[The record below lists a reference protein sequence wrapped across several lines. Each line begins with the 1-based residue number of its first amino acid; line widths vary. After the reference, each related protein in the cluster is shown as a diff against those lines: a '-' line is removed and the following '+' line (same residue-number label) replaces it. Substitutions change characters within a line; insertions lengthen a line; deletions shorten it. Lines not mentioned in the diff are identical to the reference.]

1 MKKLF
6 KATFAIALTSMLL
19 FSCSKAEKTI
29 IPDEDNLLKV
39 TIIAGNP
46 QVDPGTKTEIQGT
59 TPYWS
64 IGDAIGVSDG
74 TTSNNEFTTSIESA
88 SSTATF
94 TGHTVSGTLYAYYPY
109 SSNGVGE
116 VSGSTGAK
124 VDIPANQNPTATSFD
139 SSADV
144 MVAKSFVIDP
154 QNTTVSGLRFKRL
167 GAVVKIVLKDNT
179 AKHVLADQHPS
190 VISLQTSGESDVL
203 AGRQIVDMVNQSLG
217 EIYHNGTNKVTANYT
232 SSTHFLINSTN
243 AAYFVVHPRN
253 LAAGTTLTA
262 AINDVNARLGEGFTE
277 ENTVAKAL
285 SDLRTELVAALT
297 ISLDVA
303 GTPTSGYLKTYILS
317 QGISEIGRIDIP
329 KDLVVTSGSLVNGTW
344 TDDTFT
350 EDPEGPDTALK
361 LIIANQEEPVYINTK
376 DLVDYYTAGNGI
388 DIDNTHNT
396 IAIKLDA
403 SGEPFLTVGV
413 DGLKLDGVQ
422 VAIDK
427 AVNDAK
433 LDGSDGISIASNK
446 VKAVAAKFS
455 ASALKNPITV
465 NEDGIKFAS
474 LLDCGFFDD
483 ITAVVSTAE
492 EINSID
498 NPSETDVFINGDSA
512 LNALTTKKTFKNIEV
527 SNVDANNQIY
537 LYATDN
543 IVVDGMEVTGDKG
556 STNGYV
562 LYSAKDIEISNLS
575 IANGSTAYNV
585 FEGDQTNQNLEVLN
599 ASNVIVDNPSLT
611 HNVFNVYKPQND
623 AVINN
628 RTIIFVP
635 IFSVVT

>member
-1 MKKLF
+1 MNKNL
-6 KATFAIALTSMLL
+6 ISLGLL
-19 FSCSKAEKTI
+19 R
-29 IPDEDNLLKV
+29 NGKV
-39 TIIAGNP
+39 Y
-46 QVDPGTKTEIQGT
+46 GTKELAIKGLTQVATNDGVAKLARYLDENNIIRTVVGFYANASEMENAGGGTSSYTILDVDGSAADVQELRKEIAAINLV
-59 TPYWS
+59 
-64 IGDAIGVSDG
+64 IGDGI
-74 TTSNNEFTTSIESA
+74 
-88 SSTATF
+88 
-94 TGHTVSGTLYAYYPY
+94 
-109 SSNGVGE
+109 
-116 VSGSTGAK
+116 
-124 VDIPANQNPTATSFD
+124 
-139 SSADV
+139 
-144 MVAKSFVIDP
+144 
-154 QNTTVSGLRFKRL
+154 
-167 GAVVKIVLKDNT
+167 
-179 AKHVLADQHPS
+179 
-190 VISLQTSGESDVL
+190 
-203 AGRQIVDMVNQSLG
+203 
-217 EIYHNGTNKVTANYT
+217 
-232 SSTHFLINSTN
+232 
-243 AAYFVVHPRN
+243 
-253 LAAGTTLTA
+253 AGTTLTA
-262 AINDVNARLGEGFTE
+262 AINDVNARLGKGFTK

-297 ISLDVA
+297 ISLKVA
-303 GTPTSGYLKTYILS
+303 RTPTSDYLKTYILS
-317 QGISEIGRIDIP
+317 QGRSEIGRIDIP
-329 KDLVVTSGSLVNGTW
+329 KDLVVESGSLVHGTW

-350 EDPEGPDTALK
+350 ENPEGPDTALK
-361 LIIANQEEPVYINTK
+361 LIIANQEKPVYINTK

-396 IAIKLDA
+396 IALKLDA

-433 LDGSDGISIASNK
+433 LYGSDGISIASNK

-455 ASALKNPITV
+455 ANALKNPITV

-492 EINSID
+492 EINSIG

-512 LNALTTKKTFKNIEV
+512 LNALTTKKTFKNIEI

-562 LYSAKDIEISNLS
+562 HYSAKDIEISNLS

-585 FEGDQTNQNLEVLN
+585 FEGDQTNQNLKVLN
-599 ASNVIVDNPSLT
+599 ASNVMVDNPSLT
-611 HNVFNVYKPQND
+611 HNVFNVYKPQNN
-623 AVINN
+623 AVISIKDSRFNLTVDNSNVLRISNASNATGVTVNFENIEWNYENGLSSNDWRWAGLIIYQPYSADSGTDSGLSGDLTAMKTWKFNFKNCKYNGVKVNANN
-628 RTIIFVP
+628 FGQHNQVFYLYCVGTSG
-635 IFSVVT
+635 SVKDASAEGLVLNFN

>member
-1 MKKLF
+1 MNKNL
-6 KATFAIALTSMLL
+6 ISLGLL
-19 FSCSKAEKTI
+19 R
-29 IPDEDNLLKV
+29 NGKV
-39 TIIAGNP
+39 Y
-46 QVDPGTKTEIQGT
+46 GTKELAIQGLT
-59 TPYWS
+59 QVATNDGVAKLARYLDKNNIIRTVVGFYADAAEMENAGGGTS
-64 IGDAIGVSDG
+64 SYTILDVDGNAADVQELREKITAINSVIGDGI
-74 TTSNNEFTTSIESA
+74 
-88 SSTATF
+88 
-94 TGHTVSGTLYAYYPY
+94 
-109 SSNGVGE
+109 
-116 VSGSTGAK
+116 
-124 VDIPANQNPTATSFD
+124 
-139 SSADV
+139 
-144 MVAKSFVIDP
+144 
-154 QNTTVSGLRFKRL
+154 
-167 GAVVKIVLKDNT
+167 
-179 AKHVLADQHPS
+179 
-190 VISLQTSGESDVL
+190 
-203 AGRQIVDMVNQSLG
+203 
-217 EIYHNGTNKVTANYT
+217 
-232 SSTHFLINSTN
+232 
-243 AAYFVVHPRN
+243 
-253 LAAGTTLTA
+253 AGTTLTA
-262 AINDVNARLGEGFTE
+262 AINDVNARLGEGFTK

-285 SDLRTELVAALT
+285 SDLRTELVSALT
-297 ISLDVA
+297 ISLKVA
-303 GTPTSGYLKTYILS
+303 GAPTSDYLKTYILS
-317 QGISEIGRIDIP
+317 QGTNEIGRIDIP
-329 KDLVVTSGSLVNGTW
+329 KDLVVTSGSLVHGTW

-350 EDPEGPDTALK
+350 KDPEGPDTALE
-361 LIIANQEEPVYINTK
+361 LIIANQEKPVYINTK

-396 IAIKLDA
+396 IALKLDA
-403 SGEPFLTVGV
+403 NGEPFLKVGV

-433 LDGSDGISIASNK
+433 LDGSDGISITSNK

-455 ASALKNPITV
+455 ASAVKNPITI

-512 LNALTTKKTFKNIEV
+512 LNALTTNKTFKNIEI

-585 FEGDQTNQNLEVLN
+585 FEGDQTNQNLKVLN
-599 ASNVIVDNPSLT
+599 ASNVMVDNPSLT

-623 AVINN
+623 AVINIKDSRFN
-628 RTIIFVP
+628 LTVDNSNVLRISNTSNATGVTVNFENIEWNYENGLSFNDWSWAGLIIYQPYSTDSGLSGDLTAMKTWKFNFKNCKYNGVKVNANN
-635 IFSVVT
+635 FGQHNQVFYLYCVGTSGSVKDASAEGLVLNFN

>member
-1 MKKLF
+1 MNKNL
-6 KATFAIALTSMLL
+6 ISLGLL
-19 FSCSKAEKTI
+19 R
-29 IPDEDNLLKV
+29 NGKV
-39 TIIAGNP
+39 Y
-46 QVDPGTKTEIQGT
+46 GTKQLAIQGLT
-59 TPYWS
+59 QVATNDGVAKLARYLDENNIIRTVVGFYADAAEMEDAGGGTS
-64 IGDAIGVSDG
+64 SYTILDVDGSAADVQELREEIAAINLVIGDGI
-74 TTSNNEFTTSIESA
+74 
-88 SSTATF
+88 
-94 TGHTVSGTLYAYYPY
+94 
-109 SSNGVGE
+109 
-116 VSGSTGAK
+116 
-124 VDIPANQNPTATSFD
+124 
-139 SSADV
+139 
-144 MVAKSFVIDP
+144 
-154 QNTTVSGLRFKRL
+154 
-167 GAVVKIVLKDNT
+167 
-179 AKHVLADQHPS
+179 
-190 VISLQTSGESDVL
+190 
-203 AGRQIVDMVNQSLG
+203 
-217 EIYHNGTNKVTANYT
+217 
-232 SSTHFLINSTN
+232 
-243 AAYFVVHPRN
+243 
-253 LAAGTTLTA
+253 AGTTLTA

-329 KDLVVTSGSLVNGTW
+329 KDLVVTSGSLVHGTW

-350 EDPEGPDTALK
+350 EDLEGPDTALK

-396 IAIKLDA
+396 IALKLDA

-413 DGLKLDGVQ
+413 DGIKLDGVQ

-527 SNVDANNQIY
+527 SNVYANNQIY

-623 AVINN
+623 AVINIKDSKFN
-628 RTIIFVP
+628 LTVDNSNVLRISNTSNATGVTVNFENIEWNYENGLSFNDWRWAGLIIYQP
-635 IFSVVT
+635 YSTDSGLSGDLTAMKTWKFSFKNCKYNGIKVNANNFGQHNQVFYLYCVGTSGSIKDASAEGLVLNFN

>member
-1 MKKLF
+1 MNKNL
-6 KATFAIALTSMLL
+6 ISLGLL
-19 FSCSKAEKTI
+19 R
-29 IPDEDNLLKV
+29 NGKV
-39 TIIAGNP
+39 Y
-46 QVDPGTKTEIQGT
+46 GTKELAIQGLT
-59 TPYWS
+59 QVATNDGVAKLARYLDKNN
-64 IGDAIGVSDG
+64 IIRTVVGFYADAAEMENASGGTSSYTILDVDG
-74 TTSNNEFTTSIESA
+74 NA
-88 SSTATF
+88 
-94 TGHTVSGTLYAYYPY
+94 
-109 SSNGVGE
+109 
-116 VSGSTGAK
+116 
-124 VDIPANQNPTATSFD
+124 
-139 SSADV
+139 ADV
-144 MVAKSFVIDP
+144 QELKEGIAAINLVI
-154 QNTTVSGLRFKRL
+154 G
-167 GAVVKIVLKDNT
+167 
-179 AKHVLADQHPS
+179 
-190 VISLQTSGESDVL
+190 
-203 AGRQIVDMVNQSLG
+203 
-217 EIYHNGTNKVTANYT
+217 NGIA
-232 SSTHFLINSTN
+232 S
-243 AAYFVVHPRN
+243 
-253 LAAGTTLTA
+253 TTLTA
-262 AINDVNARLGEGFTE
+262 AINDVNARLGKGFTK

-285 SDLRTELVAALT
+285 SDLRTELVAALK
-297 ISLDVA
+297 ISLTVE
-303 GTPTSGYLKTYILS
+303 GTPTSDYLKTYILS
-317 QGISEIGRIDIP
+317 QGTNEIGRIDIP
-329 KDLVVTSGSLVNGTW
+329 KDLVVESGSLVHGTW

-361 LIIANQEEPVYINTK
+361 LIIANQKEPVYINTK

-388 DIDNTHNT
+388 NIDNTHNT
-396 IAIKLDA
+396 IALKLDA

-455 ASALKNPITV
+455 ANALKNPITV

-512 LNALTTKKTFKNIEV
+512 LNALTTKKTFKNIEI

-585 FEGDQTNQNLEVLN
+585 FEGDQTNQNLKVLN
-599 ASNVIVDNPSLT
+599 ASNVMVDNPSLT

-623 AVINN
+623 AVINIKDSKFN
-628 RTIIFVP
+628 LTVDNSNVLRISNTSNATGVTVNFENIEWNYENGLSFNDWRWAGLIIYQPYSADSGTDSGLSGDLTAMKTWKFNFKNCKYNGVKVNANN
-635 IFSVVT
+635 FGQHNQVFYLYCVGTSGSVKDASAEGLVLNFN

>member
-1 MKKLF
+1 MNKNL
-6 KATFAIALTSMLL
+6 ISLGLL
-19 FSCSKAEKTI
+19 R
-29 IPDEDNLLKV
+29 NGKV
-39 TIIAGNP
+39 Y
-46 QVDPGTKTEIQGT
+46 GTKQLAIQGLT
-59 TPYWS
+59 QVATNDGVAKLARYLDENNVIRTVVGFYADAAEMEDAS
-64 IGDAIGVSDG
+64 GGTSSYTILDVDGSAADVQELREEIAAINLVIGDGI
-74 TTSNNEFTTSIESA
+74 
-88 SSTATF
+88 
-94 TGHTVSGTLYAYYPY
+94 
-109 SSNGVGE
+109 
-116 VSGSTGAK
+116 
-124 VDIPANQNPTATSFD
+124 
-139 SSADV
+139 
-144 MVAKSFVIDP
+144 
-154 QNTTVSGLRFKRL
+154 
-167 GAVVKIVLKDNT
+167 
-179 AKHVLADQHPS
+179 
-190 VISLQTSGESDVL
+190 
-203 AGRQIVDMVNQSLG
+203 
-217 EIYHNGTNKVTANYT
+217 
-232 SSTHFLINSTN
+232 
-243 AAYFVVHPRN
+243 
-253 LAAGTTLTA
+253 AGTTLTA

-329 KDLVVTSGSLVNGTW
+329 KDLVVTSGSLVHGTW

-396 IAIKLDA
+396 IALKLDA

-483 ITAVVSTAE
+483 ITVVVSTAE

-498 NPSETDVFINGDSA
+498 NPNETDVFINGDSA
-512 LNALTTKKTFKNIEV
+512 LNALTTKKVFKNIEV

-543 IVVDGMEVTGDKG
+543 IVVDGMEVAGDKG

-623 AVINN
+623 AVINIKDSKFN
-628 RTIIFVP
+628 LTVDNSNVLRISNTANATGVTVNFENIEWTYENGLTFNDWRWAGLIIYQPYSTDSGLSGDLTAMKTWKFNFKNCKYNGVKVNANNFGQHNQVFYLYCVGTSGS
-635 IFSVVT
+635 IKDASAEGLVLNFN

>member
-1 MKKLF
+1 MNKNLISLGLLRNGKVYGTKKL
-6 KATFAIALTSMLL
+6 A
-19 FSCSKAEKTI
+19 
-29 IPDEDNLLKV
+29 
-39 TIIAGNP
+39 
-46 QVDPGTKTEIQGT
+46 IQGLT
-59 TPYWS
+59 QVATNDGVAKLARYLDEKN
-64 IGDAIGVSDG
+64 IIRTVVGFYADAAEMENAGGGTSSYTILDVDG
-74 TTSNNEFTTSIESA
+74 NA
-88 SSTATF
+88 
-94 TGHTVSGTLYAYYPY
+94 
-109 SSNGVGE
+109 
-116 VSGSTGAK
+116 
-124 VDIPANQNPTATSFD
+124 
-139 SSADV
+139 ADV
-144 MVAKSFVIDP
+144 
-154 QNTTVSGLRFKRL
+154 QE
-167 GAVVKIVLKDNT
+167 LKDAVEHINE
-179 AKHVLADQHPS
+179 
-190 VISLQTSGESDVL
+190 VIG
-203 AGRQIVDMVNQSLG
+203 
-217 EIYHNGTNKVTANYT
+217 NGIDGK
-232 SSTHFLINSTN
+232 
-243 AAYFVVHPRN
+243 
-253 LAAGTTLTA
+253 TLTA
-262 AINDVNARLGEGFTE
+262 AINDVNARLGEGFTK

-285 SDLRTELVAALT
+285 SDLRTELVSALT
-297 ISLDVA
+297 ISLNAA

-317 QGISEIGRIDIP
+317 QGTNEIGRIDIP
-329 KDLVVTSGSLVNGTW
+329 KDLVVKSGSLVHGTW

-350 EDPEGPDTALK
+350 EDPKGPDTALK
-361 LIIANQEEPVYINTK
+361 LIIANQKEPVYINTK

-396 IAIKLDA
+396 IALKLDA
-403 SGEPFLTVGV
+403 NGEPFLTVGV

-433 LDGSDGISIASNK
+433 LYGSDGISIAFNK

-455 ASALKNPITV
+455 ANALKNPITV

-492 EINSID
+492 EINSIG

-512 LNALTTKKTFKNIEV
+512 LNALTTEKTFKNIEI

-562 LYSAKDIEISNLS
+562 FYSAKDIEISNLS

-585 FEGDQTNQNLEVLN
+585 FEGDQTNQNLKVLN
-599 ASNVIVDNPSLT
+599 ASNVMVDNPSLT

-623 AVINN
+623 AVINIKDSRFN
-628 RTIIFVP
+628 LTVDNSNVLRISNTSNATGVTVNFENIEWNYENGLSFNDWRWAGLIIYQPYSTDSGLSGDLTAMKTWKFNFKNCKYNGVKVNANN
-635 IFSVVT
+635 FGQHNQVFYLYCVGTSGSVKDASAEGLVLNFN

>member
-1 MKKLF
+1 MNKNL
-6 KATFAIALTSMLL
+6 ISLGLL
-19 FSCSKAEKTI
+19 R
-29 IPDEDNLLKV
+29 NGKV
-39 TIIAGNP
+39 Y
-46 QVDPGTKTEIQGT
+46 GTKQLAIQGLT
-59 TPYWS
+59 QDATNDGVAKLARYLDKNNIIRTVVGFYADAAEMEDAGGGTS
-64 IGDAIGVSDG
+64 SYTILDVDGSAADIQELKKGIAAINSVIGDGI
-74 TTSNNEFTTSIESA
+74 
-88 SSTATF
+88 
-94 TGHTVSGTLYAYYPY
+94 
-109 SSNGVGE
+109 
-116 VSGSTGAK
+116 
-124 VDIPANQNPTATSFD
+124 
-139 SSADV
+139 
-144 MVAKSFVIDP
+144 
-154 QNTTVSGLRFKRL
+154 
-167 GAVVKIVLKDNT
+167 
-179 AKHVLADQHPS
+179 
-190 VISLQTSGESDVL
+190 
-203 AGRQIVDMVNQSLG
+203 
-217 EIYHNGTNKVTANYT
+217 
-232 SSTHFLINSTN
+232 
-243 AAYFVVHPRN
+243 
-253 LAAGTTLTA
+253 AGTTLTA
-262 AINDVNARLGEGFTE
+262 AINDVNARLGEGFTK
-277 ENTVAKAL
+277 ENTVADAL
-285 SDLRTELVAALT
+285 EDLRTELVSALK
-297 ISLDVA
+297 ISLTVA
-303 GTPTSGYLKTYILS
+303 GTPTSDYLKTYILS
-317 QGISEIGRIDIP
+317 QGTKEIGRIDIP
-329 KDLVVTSGSLVNGTW
+329 KDLVVKSGSLVHGTW

-350 EDPEGPDTALK
+350 EDPKGPDTALK

-396 IAIKLDA
+396 IALKLDA
-403 SGEPFLTVGV
+403 NGEPFLTVGV

-455 ASALKNPITV
+455 ASALRNPITV

-483 ITAVVSTAE
+483 VTAVVSTAE
-492 EINSID
+492 EINSIK

-512 LNALTTKKTFKNIEV
+512 LNALTTEKTFKNIEI

-585 FEGDQTNQNLEVLN
+585 FEGDQTNQNLKVLN
-599 ASNVIVDNPSLT
+599 ASNVMVDNPSLT

-623 AVINN
+623 AVISIKDSRFNLTVDNSNVLRISNTSNATGVTVNFENIEWNYENGLSFNDWRWAGLIIYQPYSADSGTDSGLSGNLTAMKTWKFNFKNCKYNGVKVNANN
-628 RTIIFVP
+628 FGQHNQVFYLYCVGTSGSIKDASAEGLVLNFN
-635 IFSVVT
+635 

>member
-1 MKKLF
+1 MNKNL
-6 KATFAIALTSMLL
+6 ISLGLL
-19 FSCSKAEKTI
+19 R
-29 IPDEDNLLKV
+29 NGKV
-39 TIIAGNP
+39 Y
-46 QVDPGTKTEIQGT
+46 GTKQLAIQGLT
-59 TPYWS
+59 QVATNDGVAKLARYLDENNVIRTVVGFYADAAEMEDAS
-64 IGDAIGVSDG
+64 GGTSSYTILDVDGSAANVQELREEIAAINLVIGDGI
-74 TTSNNEFTTSIESA
+74 
-88 SSTATF
+88 
-94 TGHTVSGTLYAYYPY
+94 
-109 SSNGVGE
+109 
-116 VSGSTGAK
+116 
-124 VDIPANQNPTATSFD
+124 
-139 SSADV
+139 
-144 MVAKSFVIDP
+144 
-154 QNTTVSGLRFKRL
+154 
-167 GAVVKIVLKDNT
+167 
-179 AKHVLADQHPS
+179 
-190 VISLQTSGESDVL
+190 
-203 AGRQIVDMVNQSLG
+203 
-217 EIYHNGTNKVTANYT
+217 
-232 SSTHFLINSTN
+232 
-243 AAYFVVHPRN
+243 
-253 LAAGTTLTA
+253 AGTTLTA
-262 AINDVNARLGEGFTE
+262 AINDVNARLGEGFTK

-285 SDLRTELVAALT
+285 SNLRTELVAALT

-317 QGISEIGRIDIP
+317 QGRNKIGRIDIP
-329 KDLVVTSGSLVNGTW
+329 KDLVVTSGSLVHGTW
-344 TDDTFT
+344 TDNTFT

-388 DIDNTHNT
+388 NIDNTHNT
-396 IAIKLDA
+396 IALKLDA

-498 NPSETDVFINGDSA
+498 NPSETDVFINGDAA
-512 LNALTTKKTFKNIEV
+512 LNALTAKKTFKNIEV

-562 LYSAKDIEISNLS
+562 LYNAKDIEISNLS

-585 FEGDQTNQNLEVLN
+585 FEGDQTNQNLEKL
-599 ASNVIVDNPSLT
+599 AATNVIVDNPSLA
-611 HNVFNVYKPQND
+611 HNVFNVYKPKND
-623 AVINN
+623 AVINIKDSKFN
-628 RTIIFVP
+628 LTVDNSNVLRVSNTANATGVTVNFENVEWTYENGLTFNDWRWAGLIIYQPYSTDSGLSGDLTAMKTWKFNFKNCKYNGVKVNANNFGQRNQVFYLYCVGTSGS
-635 IFSVVT
+635 IKDASAEGLVLNFN

>member
-1 MKKLF
+1 MNKNL
-6 KATFAIALTSMLL
+6 ISLGLL
-19 FSCSKAEKTI
+19 R
-29 IPDEDNLLKV
+29 NGKV
-39 TIIAGNP
+39 Y
-46 QVDPGTKTEIQGT
+46 GTKQLAIQGLT
-59 TPYWS
+59 QVATN
-64 IGDAIGVSDG
+64 DG
-74 TTSNNEFTTSIESA
+74 
-88 SSTATF
+88 
-94 TGHTVSGTLYAYYPY
+94 
-109 SSNGVGE
+109 
-116 VSGSTGAK
+116 
-124 VDIPANQNPTATSFD
+124 
-139 SSADV
+139 
-144 MVAKSFVIDP
+144 VAKLARYLDENNVIR
-154 QNTTVSGLRFKRL
+154 TVVGFYADAAEMEDASG
-167 GAVVKIVLKDNT
+167 G
-179 AKHVLADQHPS
+179 
-190 VISLQTSGESDVL
+190 
-203 AGRQIVDMVNQSLG
+203 
-217 EIYHNGTNKVTANYT
+217 T
-232 SSTHFLINSTN
+232 SSYTILDVDGSAADAQELRKEIAAINLVIGN
-243 AAYFVVHPRN
+243 GI
-253 LAAGTTLTA
+253 AGTTLTA

-285 SDLRTELVAALT
+285 SNLRTELVAALT

-317 QGISEIGRIDIP
+317 QGINEIGRIDIP
-329 KDLVVTSGSLVNGTW
+329 KDLVVTSGSLVHGTW

-388 DIDNTHNT
+388 NIDNTHNT
-396 IAIKLDA
+396 IALKLDA

-492 EINSID
+492 EINSIG
-498 NPSETDVFINGDSA
+498 NPSETDVFINGDAA
-512 LNALTTKKTFKNIEV
+512 LNALTAKKTFKNIEV

-562 LYSAKDIEISNLS
+562 LYNAKDIEISNLS

-585 FEGDQTNQNLEVLN
+585 FEGDQTNQNLEKL
-599 ASNVIVDNPSLT
+599 AATNVIVDNPSLA
-611 HNVFNVYKPQND
+611 HNVFNVYKPKND
-623 AVINN
+623 AVINIKDSKFN
-628 RTIIFVP
+628 LTVDNSNVLRVSNTANATGVTVNFENVEWTYENGLTFNDWRWAGLIIYQPYSTDSGLSGDLTAMKTWKFNFKNCKYNGVKVNANNFGQRNQVFYLYCVGTSGS
-635 IFSVVT
+635 IKDASAEGLVLNFN

>member
-1 MKKLF
+1 MNKNL
-6 KATFAIALTSMLL
+6 ISLGLL
-19 FSCSKAEKTI
+19 R
-29 IPDEDNLLKV
+29 NGKV
-39 TIIAGNP
+39 Y
-46 QVDPGTKTEIQGT
+46 GTKQLAIQGLT
-59 TPYWS
+59 QVATNDGVAKLARYLDENNIIRTVVGFYADAAEMEDAGGGTS
-64 IGDAIGVSDG
+64 SYTILDVDGSAADVQELREEIAAINLVIGDGI
-74 TTSNNEFTTSIESA
+74 
-88 SSTATF
+88 
-94 TGHTVSGTLYAYYPY
+94 
-109 SSNGVGE
+109 
-116 VSGSTGAK
+116 
-124 VDIPANQNPTATSFD
+124 
-139 SSADV
+139 
-144 MVAKSFVIDP
+144 
-154 QNTTVSGLRFKRL
+154 
-167 GAVVKIVLKDNT
+167 
-179 AKHVLADQHPS
+179 
-190 VISLQTSGESDVL
+190 
-203 AGRQIVDMVNQSLG
+203 
-217 EIYHNGTNKVTANYT
+217 
-232 SSTHFLINSTN
+232 
-243 AAYFVVHPRN
+243 
-253 LAAGTTLTA
+253 AGTTLTA

-329 KDLVVTSGSLVNGTW
+329 KDLVVTSGSLVHGTW

-396 IAIKLDA
+396 IALKLDA

-498 NPSETDVFINGDSA
+498 SPSETDVFINGDSA

-611 HNVFNVYKPQND
+611 YNVFNVYKPQND
-623 AVINN
+623 AVINIKDSKFN
-628 RTIIFVP
+628 LTVDNSNVLRISNTSNATGVTVNFENIEWNYENGLSFNDWRWAGLIIYQPYSTDSGLSGDLTAMKTWKFNFKNCKYNGVKVNANNFGQHNQVFYLYCVGTSGS
-635 IFSVVT
+635 IKDASAEGLVLNFN